1 MEKFKNVQF
10 DKLHDSIY
18 NIFDIDASDDQLVL
32 LLNIVFGTKEIPSL
46 NDDIID
52 SICIKYIGMK
62 APTYGCPE
70 DFKDAFYSVVEKKTN
85 NMSNDLEYINRVQD
99 EKD

>member
-10 DKLHDSIY
+10 NKLHDSIY
-18 NIFDIDASDDQLVL
+18 DIFGIDASDDQLKL
-32 LLNIVFGTKEIPSL
+32 LLKIVFGTEDIPSL

-62 APTYGCPE
+62 SPTYGSPE
-70 DFKDAFYSVVEKKTN
+70 NFKNSFYSAVDKKTN
-85 NMSNDLEYINRVQD
+85 DLSNDLEYINRVPD